1 VDDDARGP
9 VARRAADE
17 LAGLVGV
24 VEALLA
30 ERGGCEWNRAQ
41 TPESLVP
48 YLVEESFEL
57 VEAIEV
63 GSAADRREELGDV
76 LYQVVLHA
84 ALAAR
89 EDQAA
94 FDLADVVRD
103 VAEKAVRRH
112 PHVFGGETADDLGD
126 VVRLWSE
133 AKRVEKSSRRSAY
146 DGIAVGLPA
155 LARAAKID
163 DRRAAA
169 GHLPVGDALASR
181 AADGELAWGRSVLA
195 AMDAARDA
203 AGPEGIDAERAV
215 RRAVRER
222 ETALRAT
229 ENGTTE

>member
-1 VDDDARGP
+1 MDDDARGP

-89 EDQAA
+89 DDQAA
-94 FDLADVVRD
+94 FDLADVIRD

-112 PHVFGGETADDLGD
+112 PHVFGSETADDLGD

-146 DGIAVGLPA
+146 DGVAAGLPA

-169 GHLPVGDALASR
+169 GHLPVGDALASQE
-181 AADGELAWGRSVLA
+181 ADGELAWGRSVLA
-195 AMDAARDA
+195 AMDA

-222 ETALRAT
+222 EAALRAA
-229 ENGTTE
+229 ENSTTE